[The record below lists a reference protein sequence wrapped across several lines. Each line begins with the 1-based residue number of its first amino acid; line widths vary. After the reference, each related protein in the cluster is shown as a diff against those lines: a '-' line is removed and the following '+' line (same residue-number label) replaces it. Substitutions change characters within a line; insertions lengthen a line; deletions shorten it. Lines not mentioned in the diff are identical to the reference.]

1 MTVPRVILRPK
12 RAQPF
17 FGRHPWVFAGA
28 IAAVDGAPSD
38 GAAVELVSSAGT
50 FVARGLYNSRS
61 KIRVR
66 LYSWEPG
73 EALDDAFFRRRLATA
88 LRLRDTVPGPGA
100 AGRLVASE
108 GDGLSGLIVD
118 RYDRWL
124 AVQFTSL
131 ALAQRRDALGEL
143 LAELTGA
150 AGMVL
155 RTERG
160 VGKLEGLELHDGP
173 LRGDVPTEPVAIS
186 DNGLRFFV
194 DIRAGQ
200 KTGFFFDQR
209 ANRLAAARYLIGRSV
224 LDAFCYSGGF
234 ALHAARAGAGL
245 VEAVDVSEPAL
256 ALARRNAELNGVAN
270 VDFVRAD
277 VFDHLGE
284 LVRAGR
290 RFGGVVLDPPKF
302 ARNRAAVPLA
312 LRGYRVLIDHALR
325 LLEPD
330 GILIMCCCSGLI
342 AGGEIEGVIAQ
353 VAAHARRDVQILER
367 RGQDADHP
375 IAVTCPETSYL
386 KCLIC
391 RAS

>member
-1 MTVPRVILRPK
+1 MSLPRVILRPK

-28 IAAVDGAPSD
+28 IAAVDGNPDD
-38 GAAVELVSSAGT
+38 GAEVELVSSAGT
-50 FVARGLYNSRS
+50 FVARGFYNSQS

-66 LYSWEPG
+66 LYSWEGG
-73 EALDDAFFRRRLATA
+73 EALDDAFFRRRLGAA
-88 LRLRDTVPGPGA
+88 LRLRDMVLGRDA
-100 AGRLVASE
+100 SGRLVASE
-108 GDGLSGLIVD
+108 GDGLSGLVVD

-124 AVQFTSL
+124 AFQFTSL
-131 ALAQRRDALGEL
+131 ALARRSET
-143 LAELTGA
+143 LASILMELTSA
-150 AGMVL
+150 AGAVV

-160 VGKLEGLELHDGP
+160 IGKLEGLVLQDGP
-173 LRGDVPTEPVAIS
+173 LCGDVPDEPVPIR
-186 DNGLRFFV
+186 DGGLRFLV
-194 DIRAGQ
+194 DVRAGQ

-209 ANRLAAARYLIGRSV
+209 ANRLAVARYLAGRSV

-234 ALHAARAGAGL
+234 ALHAARAGAEA

-256 ALARRNAELNGVAN
+256 ALARRNAELNELAN
-270 VDFVRAD
+270 VRFVRAD
-277 VFDHLGE
+277 VFEHLGE
-284 LVRAGR
+284 LVRSGR
-290 RFGGVVLDPPKF
+290 RFGGIVLDPPKF
-302 ARNRAAVPLA
+302 ARNRAAVPVA

-325 LLEPD
+325 LLDAD
-330 GILIMCCCSGLI
+330 GILVMCCCSGLI
-342 AGGEIEGVIAQ
+342 SGGEIEEVIAQ

-391 RAS
+391 RVL